1 MAKTNE
7 DKWNELC
14 ARISEESICGTPIND
29 QVFLRWIWQRMVNI
43 HKENPNYDYMRK
55 FKAIILDYK
64 PRNKRTTW

>member
-7 DKWNELC
+7 DKWNELW
-14 ARISEESICGTPIND
+14 ARISEESIRGTPIND

-43 HKENPNYDYMRK
+43 HEENPNYDYMRK